1 MRTSTY
7 EIILPLIG
15 RDEREIQGKKL
26 LINGLYGAMDVVD
39 DETAAAVEKDE
50 VNDLPAFARERLA
63 SRGHIT
69 RRSREEELKDVEL
82 LGRIHA
88 RTEARISIGP
98 VILPTYN
105 CNFRCPYCFEATGFR
120 GVRNGSKPA

>member
-1 MRTSTY
+1 
-7 EIILPLIG
+7 
-15 RDEREIQGKKL
+15 
-26 LINGLYGAMDVVD
+26 MDVVD

-105 CNFRCPYCFEATGFR
+105 CNFRCPYCFESHRLSR
-120 GVRNGSKPA
+120 GEEWLEAGMKPEMVMEFVSRYVICRRRIIVPR

>member
-1 MRTSTY
+1 MRTSSY
-7 EIILPLIG
+7 EIIVPLTG
-15 RDEREIQGKKL
+15 SDKKEIQGKKL
-26 LINGLYGAMDVVD
+26 LMNGLYGAMDVVD
-39 DETAAAVEKDE
+39 DETASAVEKGGLD
-50 VNDLPAFARERLA
+50 DLPADVRERLA